1 MTGQQGTQRSVG
13 IHQSGSRKP
22 KLVERKTGLRGL
34 AIDAV
39 PLPKRSIRS
48 QTEKDLLARDSD
60 VPYTDAEKANRN
72 LICSLIERQDRV
84 VEQLLLQIN
93 DLQYRIDDLELAVAD
108 FTKRPVDTETEGA
121 E

>member
-22 KLVERKTGLRGL
+22 KLVELKTGLRGL
-34 AIDAV
+34 SIDAI
-39 PLPKRSIRS
+39 PLPKRSVRS
-48 QTEKDLLARDSD
+48 QTEKELLARDSD
-60 VPYTDAEKANRN
+60 VQYSDAEKANRN

-84 VEQLLLQIN
+84 VEQLLLHIN
-93 DLQYRIDDLELAVAD
+93 DLQYRVDDLELAFVE
-108 FTKRPVDTETEGA
+108 FTGKPGDPEKEGP